1 MKYLKRFNES
11 VDSIDW
17 NSIENKWEQWYYE
30 ISHGEADY
38 DDEFAKMKKFL
49 IASEP
54 SARSEFNW
62 SFITGDYYDYIEET
76 NNESDPEDKFK
87 EFKKIVL
94 MNKK

>member
-1 MKYLKRFNES
+1 MKS
-11 VDSIDW
+11 
-17 NSIENKWEQWYYE
+17 
-30 ISHGEADY
+30 
-38 DDEFAKMKKFL
+38 FL

-62 SFITGDYYDYIEET
+62 SVITGDYYDYIEET
-76 NNESDPEDKFK
+76 NNESGPEAKFK